1 MPLLTLEIHADPTK
15 EILKGQ
21 DEQPKIIKNSQSEAI
36 IFSFLKEVQIKN
48 NVKKLQNKY
57 HLIFKMSSSPKKKI
71 NERNNLSLT
80 VFMALSPEMTS
91 LT

>member
-36 IFSFLKEVQIKN
+36 IFSFLKEVQIKKTLKN
-48 NVKKLQNKY
+48 YKR
-57 HLIFKMSSSPKKKI
+57 ST
-71 NERNNLSLT
+71 RG
-80 VFMALSPEMTS
+80 
-91 LT
+91 

>member
-57 HLIFKMSSSPKKKI
+57 HLIFKMSSSPKK
-71 NERNNLSLT
+71 T
-80 VFMALSPEMTS
+80 
-91 LT
+91 